1 MLDISYLAIYALC
14 SLVTGA
20 VVVLSSIVLTCRR
33 YHPVAMY
40 GITTV
45 ILFLIAV
52 HGSVH
57 AQSVS
62 LVFSRPT
69 KSNQVTLT
77 CRDGSFQQLTTANF
91 WLNSSLLTSLLS
103 PSEYTVLAN
112 GMIRFTIRWDL
123 EGFYSCG
130 RSTRESNTLEL
141 VGKGGY

>member
-1 MLDISYLAIYALC
+1 LLDISYLAIYALC
-14 SLVTGA
+14 SLVAST

-40 GITTV
+40 GITV
-45 ILFLIAV
+45 LLFLIAV

-62 LVFSRPT
+62 LVFSRPPR
-69 KSNQVTLT
+69 SNQVTLT

-130 RSTRESNTLEL
+130 CSTRESNTLEL